1 MTIEPNVIYRIDGFT
16 INAHFRQV
24 VSSQQ
29 TLSVRPKTF
38 SLLLAFLENPQQ
50 VLTKEFLLQKIWDDV
65 AVEEQVLVQSIR
77 ELRQLFAPLDVIQT
91 HPRKGYAWVA
101 PVEKLPPPIE
111 PVVQSQSQ
119 SQSRSQSKS
128 VHWLARMPG
137 VAILGSVVL
146 LCVLGVFA
154 LKYLAAAQPDKKNI
168 ITVLPVENR
177 TEGTSLSWVRLGL
190 MDQLIQSLQLSP
202 GVQVFDVP
210 YVLHL
215 LDVSRVDVNNRVQ
228 LANRI
233 FEVSGSSLVVDL
245 ELSGS
250 VNDYRLRYRLFTRTD
265 QTSGVLIDSQLDK
278 VVESL
283 AAIVATKAGAQLDL
297 SRVNAEFNSSL
308 VGEAWEK
315 WNLGQTAAA
324 MALLNTAVTIEP
336 ENYLAAQLLIE
347 STQLQQ
353 SWQQAKDH
361 TRKIIAVG
369 EPRRYSR
376 IYVFYYLLARAEFA
390 LGEVE
395 QARHSLFT
403 AQQFAE
409 QAYDSLYQ
417 AYIATLEGE
426 IAQQVEDLE
435 TAEKFYQAAMGHHK
449 TIACPIGVS
458 LVGLKLMEVYKQ
470 QGRDDLFT
478 EQQQQLTELVEKH
491 KLPIDVLL
499 EAPDKKLV
507 EN

>member
-50 VLTKEFLLQKIWDDV
+50 VLSKEFLLQKIWDDV

-101 PVEKLPPPIE
+101 PVEKLPRPIE
-111 PVVQSQSQ
+111 PIVQSQSQ
-119 SQSRSQSKS
+119 SRYQSKS
-128 VHWLARMPG
+128 VHWLARMPR

-168 ITVLPVENR
+168 ITVLPIENR
-177 TEGTSLSWVRLGL
+177 TEGANLSWVRLGL

-250 VNDYRLRYRLFTRTD
+250 VNDYRLRYRLFSRTD
-265 QTSGVLIDSQLDK
+265 QTSGVLIDNQLDK
-278 VVESL
+278 VVASL

-315 WNLGQTAAA
+315 WNLGQTDAA

-347 STQLQQ
+347 SEQFQQ

-361 TRKIIAVG
+361 TRKIIAVA

-376 IYVFYYLLARAEFA
+376 IYVFYYLLARAELA
-390 LGEVE
+390 LGEIE
-395 QARHSLFT
+395 HARHSLFT